1 MRQYDADRPAS
12 AWPRASRCRPP
23 FFASFAAYCL
33 LYHTIFFFTMIH
45 CLHCTCTGM
54 PSSKR
59 TKKISLTKVCGGA
72 ARRAS
77 VR

>member
-23 FFASFAAYCL
+23 FFASLQLAL
-33 LYHTIFFFTMIH
+33 PHDFFFPMIH
-45 CLHCTCTGM
+45 CLRCTCTGM